1 MFWIGITFILIIGF
15 DWWKQNKGQ
24 KKVKLRNKMIP
35 MMFSLVFFISSLILF
50 AFKDKMTIAMLV
62 KMLSISI
69 KTWLFGKN

>member
-15 DWWKQNKGQ
+15 DWWQQNKGQ

-35 MMFSLVFFISSLILF
+35 MMFSLVFFILSLILF

-69 KTWLFGKN
+69 KTWLFGQN